1 VGFPQEADV
10 LESNIGNLKVKV
22 KDEETIQDLNVY
34 FRYSNEEYLLQ
45 IGEESFTNGNVY
57 TLIQEINENS
67 NYITCEFYSEGIV
80 EEDVTYSTILKV
92 VDPVYTTNDYLEK
105 LQLIMV

>member
-1 VGFPQEADV
+1 MCILDIQIE
-10 LESNIGNLKVKV
+10 NIFTNWGRK
-22 KDEETIQDLNVY
+22 
-34 FRYSNEEYLLQ
+34 
-45 IGEESFTNGNVY
+45 FTNGNVY

-80 EEDVTYSTILKV
+80 EEDVTYSTVLKV
-92 VDPVYTTNDYLEK
+92 VDPVYTTNDYWKK

>member
-34 FRYSNEEYLLQ
+34 FRYSNEEYLYKL
-45 IGEESFTNGNVY
+45 GKKVLLMVMS
-57 TLIQEINENS
+57 
-67 NYITCEFYSEGIV
+67 
-80 EEDVTYSTILKV
+80 IL
-92 VDPVYTTNDYLEK
+92 
-105 LQLIMV
+105 